1 MMKWMMAGVV
11 VLLLTV
17 VGVGPV
23 HGQIPVTDPGV
34 LAQTIKQVQQMSQQ
48 LQQTMQMYNTLTRQY
63 QALAHLPSAA
73 LSQIGAQF
81 NAQQY
86 RNPIGVNSGGVG
98 SIMNGTSGVSGSLMQ
113 SFLTQNGVSIP
124 PGNGF
129 NAQAMTR
136 SATSVAG
143 VQAMAAAL
151 YQSSQNHIQKLQD
164 LQNQLTTA
172 GNDVTAVAQ
181 ITAQI
186 NMEIAVGQYQVL
198 QAQSLAMWQ
207 EAQLRNEPA
216 QAAGNRVQELTNAI
230 NGNASGITITPLNQ
244 QPSDPTA
251 PGGSL
256 LNASA
261 TSPVGSSVTQQ

>member
-1 MMKWMMAGVV
+1 MKTKWLAVV
-11 VLLLTV
+11 VLPV
-17 VGVGPV
+17 VGVGPA
-23 HGQIPVTDPGV
+23 HGQISVTDPRV
-34 LAQTIKQVQQMSQQ
+34 LAQTMKQVQQMSQQ
-48 LQQTMQMYNTLTRQY
+48 LQQTTQMYNTLTRQY
-63 QALAHLPSAA
+63 QALAHLPSTA
-73 LSQIGAQF
+73 LSQISTQF
-81 NAQQY
+81 SAQQY
-86 RNPIGVNSGGVG
+86 RNPIGVTSGGVG
-98 SIMNGTSGVSGSLMQ
+98 SIMNGTSGVSGPLMQ
-113 SFLTQNGVSIP
+113 AFLTQNGVSLP
-124 PGNGF
+124 PGTGF

-164 LQNQLTTA
+164 LQSQLMTA
-172 GNDVTAVAQ
+172 GNDVTTVAQ

-186 NMEIAVGQYQVL
+186 NMEIAVGQYQAL

-230 NGNASGITITPLNQ
+230 NGNASGLTITPLTQ

-256 LNASA
+256 INA
-261 TSPVGSSVTQQ
+261 PVGSSVTQH